1 MILEKGSQVSGL
13 VTEVYNYGMFI
24 ELENGEKALLPKEYM
39 YISKKKKLTEIFSVG
54 YNISAKILSK
64 KKGYFVLTQK
74 EIKQDEKTDKKN
86 NNIIEEKNKSIKKTT
101 LAKSNIKSQKK
112 QDKTAK
118 EKVKKEEIKQDKN
131 SPSLKDLKKLTTIG
145 NIKISLQ
152 KKNSITKLADEKKL
166 ENKEEKVFL
175 PIPENFVEDIVANY
189 EKRLEQLEEV
199 KNRIKES
206 GWLNET

>member
-64 KKGYFVLTQK
+64 KKDYFVLTQK

-86 NNIIEEKNKSIKKTT
+86 NNIMEEKNKSIKKTT

-112 QDKTAK
+112 QDKLAK
-118 EKVKKEEIKQDKN
+118 EKVKKEERKQDKN
-131 SPSLKDLKKLTTIG
+131 SPSLNDLKKLTTIG

-175 PIPENFVEDIVANY
+175 PIPENFVEDMVANY